1 MFLLATK
8 ENTGIIA
15 KTTIL
20 VQTTI
25 VKLRYNWHNWR

>member
-1 MFLLATK
+1 LLATK

-25 VKLRYNWHNWR
+25 VKLRYN